1 MRSAYELFID
11 DEVSLK
17 PKVGVDPTHLM
28 PTMGQSYRPYKALQP
43 ACDLALAWDFKKAR
57 AHLISVQKNTASSD
71 NLHFLA
77 LMFEVELLLHYFQ
90 MRTAQRKLQTAFR
103 LRPQDP
109 QVLMLLALLAWQAEA
124 PAAQQNY
131 QEKLQAAKQP
141 LGQWLSAFI
150 QSLNANWQTTSYEN
164 EIPQDQAP
172 AAILVYGHR
181 FEADGRMSRMLKE
194 RLEKTRALAEKYPQ
208 AQLILSGAAA
218 QTPIEEAEAMTD
230 WLVKRGIDQKRCWQ
244 DRYAKDTVGNN
255 LGFVRILKAGFP
267 RARTVWALT
276 SLSHLA
282 RSLTG
287 LRWAIVQAHLPIQA
301 YGLAPESPKPLNFP
315 WYEDVYYALTIFR
328 SAGMLDRWA
337 YTNKP

>member
-11 DEVSLK
+11 DEASLK
-17 PKVGVDPTHLM
+17 PKVGVDPTHLS

-43 ACDLALAWDFKKAR
+43 ACDFALAWNLKKAR
-57 AHLISVQKNTASSD
+57 ASLIAVQENTAPTED
-71 NLHFLA
+71 LHFLA

-90 MRTAQRKLQTAFR
+90 MRTAQEKLQLAVS
-103 LRPQDP
+103 LRPSDP
-109 QVLMLLALLAWQAEA
+109 EVLTLLALLAWQAEDKK
-124 PAAQQNY
+124 AQKAY
-131 QEKLQAAKQP
+131 QEKLQAISTP
-141 LGQWLSAFI
+141 LGQWFLAFI
-150 QSLNANWQTTSYEN
+150 QSLNANWQKTSYEH
-164 EIPQDQAP
+164 EIPKGQAP

-181 FEADGRMSRMLKE
+181 FEANGQMSTMLKE
-194 RLEKTRALAEKYPQ
+194 RLEKTRALAKKYPQ

-244 DRYAKDTVGNN
+244 DRCAKDTVGNN

-267 RARTVWALT
+267 RVRTVWALT

-287 LRWAIVQAHLPIQA
+287 LRWAIAQAQLPMQA
-301 YGLAPESPKPLNFP
+301 YGLAPERPKPLNFP

-328 SAGMLDRWA
+328 SAGMLDRSA
-337 YTNKP
+337 YNNLR